1 MAEVITL
8 DPDAVSVNRTALEI
22 NSGAI
27 QVRQEGVDWG
37 NAEIEAVMADQ
48 ERGSS
53 PVDYRLPNRSITIP
67 LRIKPAGTITFDQAR
82 AQLQQKVALLQREG
96 GWLGRTLSSGG
107 TVYADVVN
115 AGLTLGGDWLQA
127 EKDIDINAELRLEV
141 IPDFYEDEIALSD
154 HTETTLPELTFTESN
169 VRGDYPAR
177 VRILVDEDDAED
189 QASLIWCVRSRHY
202 SADASAASAYQ
213 AEALEPLDAAA
224 GTAVSGASGGTA
236 VVHSTL
242 AEDWTPVVGTNIG
255 GTTFLTHTG
264 VYRVYARFYSYGG
277 TTDAR
282 FVWDVGDLITP
293 TENDPV
299 TIPSTTGFYLL
310 DLGEARLDK
319 VQTGTHRWGGQI
331 QAKGGGTVAVDRI
344 WFFNVDEGFGIAQA
358 SPSATTLTPF
368 VARDGF
374 DQTSGTLT
382 GKALPIGGT
391 WAGAGDA
398 DSFVLNT
405 TNHTAQRTA
414 TSDSAGLS
422 NGRFSI
428 AGTATYAEVSAQAD
442 FKFTAS
448 AVGVEFTTGVLARYT
463 DTSNFALAHISAV
476 EAAASYLDWKLS
488 LTTVV
493 GGTIAVAS
501 TLTSPYLG
509 VPNIYH
515 RVRLVVDT
523 RGNYQVLWGLPDYNL
538 EPKPLLSGYS
548 PHLATGGGLAS
559 GKVGF
564 YDWVEGAA
572 PATRQVDNFLIT
584 SPEPDAA
591 VFASRTTELS
601 TWNIT
606 RENSAGDA
614 YGPTSRVTGDLP
626 RLPAKGIDGRISE
639 VMVKLSRGNLGD
651 SPDGGI
657 DDLSAQ
663 AYYRPSWL
671 FVPE

>member
-177 VRILVDEDDAED
+177 VRILVDEDDGED

-202 SADASAASAYQ
+202 SADATAASAYQ

-277 TTDAR
+277 TTDTR

-319 VQTGTHRWGGQI
+319 VQTGTHRWSGQI
-331 QAKGGGTVAVDRI
+331 QARGGGTVAVDRI

-358 SPSATTLTPF
+358 SPSATTLNPF
-368 VARDGF
+368 VARDSF
-374 DQTSGTLT
+374 DHAAGTLA
-382 GKALPIGGT
+382 GKVLPIGGT
-391 WAGAGDA
+391 WSSTGDA
-398 DSFVLNT
+398 NGWGINT
-405 TNHTAQRTA
+405 TYHYAERTA
-414 TSDSAGLS
+414 LGDGIGLAD
-422 NGRFSI
+422 GCFGI
-428 AGTATYAEVSAQAD
+428 AGTATYGAVAVQAD
-442 FKFTAS
+442 LRFSTVNA
-448 AVGVEFTTGVLARYT
+448 ADPYVTGVIGRYT
-463 DTSNFALAHISAV
+463 DISNFVLGYISHV
-476 EAAASYLDWKLS
+476 EASSTWR
-488 LTTVV
+488 V
-493 GGTIAVAS
+493 GIAVQGTPS
-501 TLTSPYLG
+501 QQKTLDLG
-509 VPNIYH
+509 YVGIPDTLH
-515 RVRLVVDT
+515 RLRLVVDS
-523 RGNYQVLWGLPDYNL
+523 RGNFQIYWGLPDYGL
-538 EPKPLLSGYS
+538 DPVLVLDGYS
-548 PHLATGGGLAS
+548 STIASSLTTGR
-559 GKVGF
+559 VGI
-564 YDWVEGAA
+564 YDRTPGNTPTIRDFA
-572 PATRQVDNFLIT
+572 NFLVT
-584 SPEPDAA
+584 APEPDAA

-651 SPDGGI
+651 SPDSGI

>member
-141 IPDFYEDEIALSD
+141 IPDFYEDEITLSD

-344 WFFNVDEGFGIAQA
+344 WFFNVDEGFGIAQT

-382 GKALPIGGT
+382 GKVLPIGGT

-442 FKFTAS
+442 TTFTAVATADS
-448 AVGVEFTTGVLARYT
+448 YAVGVLARYT
-463 DTSNFALAHISAV
+463 DTSNFAIAV
-476 EAAASYLDWKLS
+476 IYKPASVTTWYLRLYAYVSGVSYLLAS
-488 LTTVV
+488 L
-493 GGTIAVAS
+493 A
-501 TLTSPYLG
+501 SPYFG
-509 VPNIYH
+509 VADIYH
-515 RVRLVVDT
+515 RIRLIIDV
-523 RGNYQVLWGLPDYNL
+523 RGNYQVLWGLPGYNL
-538 EPKPLLSGYS
+538 EPGVLLSGYS
-548 PHLATGGGLAS
+548 SHFVTGGGLAS

-564 YDWVEGAA
+564 YEWISGAS
-572 PATRQVDNFLIT
+572 PATRQVDNFLVT

-651 SPDGGI
+651 SPDSGI